1 MDGLLVDGLLALVM
15 TLLAFILRRIFAIT
29 DRLNAEDRVLHERIT
44 NVQTQY
50 VSKHDFDLAVTR
62 IIDCITRLESKIDN
76 DR

>member
-29 DRLNAEDRVLHERIT
+29 DRLGTEDRVLHERIT
-44 NVQTQY
+44 KVQTHY

-62 IIDCITRLESKIDN
+62 IIDCITRLESKIDK
-76 DR
+76 

>member
-29 DRLNAEDRVLHERIT
+29 DRLGSEDRVLHERIT
-44 NVQTQY
+44 KVQTHY

-62 IIDCITRLESKIDN
+62 IIDCITRLENKIEK
-76 DR
+76 

>member
-44 NVQTQY
+44 NVQTHY